1 MPKNLLKALMKIL
14 IKKMSNKDL
23 LSNVKKLREL
33 TGVGFNDCK
42 FALDETNGD
51 IEKSIEFLRKKG
63 IAKASKKMS
72 RTASEG
78 LAIVKESKG
87 QISLIEINS
96 ETDFVAKNEDF
107 INFCKELSEIN
118 FLVRSDI
125 NELTKTK
132 MKNDLSVKDNLVNLI
147 AKIGEKITIRRAKFF
162 DNSNGTNFFYVHSA
176 LDKGIGK
183 IISIVKLEGIQKG
196 KNDEIG
202 NKIAMHIAASNP
214 LAIDKDNID
223 KKLVDKELEIIKA
236 EIVNSGKPKEM
247 AEKISKGKISKFL
260 NDNSLL
266 NQIWIMDPKKK
277 ITDVLK
283 ENSLEKPLKILD
295 FIRYKVGEGV

>member
-1 MPKNLLKALMKIL
+1 
-14 IKKMSNKDL
+14 MSNKDL
-23 LSNVKKLREL
+23 LDNIKKLREM
-33 TGVGFNDCK
+33 TGVGFKDCK
-42 FALDETNGD
+42 VALDESKGD

-78 LAIVKESKG
+78 LALIEREKG

-107 INFCKELSEIN
+107 INFCKELSKIN
-118 FLVRSDI
+118 FAVKSDLNKL
-125 NELTKTK
+125 NESK
-132 MKNDLSVKDNLVNLI
+132 MSNGELVKDNLVNLI
-147 AKIGEKITIRRAKFF
+147 AKIGEKITIRRANFF
-162 DNSNGTNFFYVHSA
+162 DNLSGSNFSYVHSA
-176 LDKGIGK
+176 IGENIGK
-183 IISIVKLEGIQKG
+183 IISVVKIEGITDG
-196 KNDEIG
+196 KNEDIG

-214 LAIDKDNID
+214 LAIDKDSIE
-223 KKLVDKELEIIKA
+223 KSLVDKELEIIKA
-236 EIVNSGKPKEM
+236 EITNSGKPAEM

-277 ITDVLK
+277 VSDVLM
-283 ENSLEKPLKILD
+283 ENSSEKQLKIQK